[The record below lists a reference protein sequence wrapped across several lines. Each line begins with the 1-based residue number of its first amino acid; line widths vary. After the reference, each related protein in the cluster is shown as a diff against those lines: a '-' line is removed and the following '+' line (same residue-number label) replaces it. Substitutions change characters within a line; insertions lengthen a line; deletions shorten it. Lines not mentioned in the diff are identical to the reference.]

1 MLYGRLHLNRLL
13 SRLKSLTIQIFMGRY
28 LETAY
33 FRYSR
38 GSNYVAFY
46 LEVTCY
52 SKCMRMHFEKE
63 NTIAFLNEVTLHR
76 DLHAFCQPS

>member
-52 SKCMRMHFEKE
+52 SKMY
-63 NTIAFLNEVTLHR
+63 A
-76 DLHAFCQPS
+76 HALRERKHYRILE